1 MTIGIIE
8 DDTLLHQAL
17 KTALQNAGYQT
28 VSAYTKQEA
37 LTTITG
43 SESLLLIDIGLPDG
57 NGLACYKKIREKAE
71 IPAIFLTAR
80 DEETDMLTAFD
91 TGADDYVVK
100 PFSMK
105 VLLKRIEAVIGR
117 NNREKQLAC
126 GEIILFPDKKQVYK
140 NEKEIIL
147 TAREYQLLEYLMY
160 NQGNVLTKEN
170 ILEYVWGMVNY
181 FNIMF
186 TGIVGRKKE
195 LEIMRKIG
203 MTRRQERKLLLLEGS
218 YYVLLIAGLAA
229 SVGSII
235 LKGINVYMRKQLSY
249 FTFHYPVGAVAGSI
263 VILEI
268 LCVIICNLLI
278 LKKMKK

>member
-37 LTTITG
+37 LTTIIG

-170 ILEYVWGMVNY
+170 ILEYVWGLVNY

-218 YYVLLIAGLAA
+218 YYVLLIAGLVA

-249 FTFHYPVGAVAGSI
+249 FTFHYPVGAIAGSI
-263 VILEI
+263 VIMEI
-268 LCVIICNLLI
+268 VCVIICNLLI
-278 LKKMKK
+278 LKK

>member
-57 NGLACYKKIREKAE
+57 NG
-71 IPAIFLTAR
+71 
-80 DEETDMLTAFD
+80 
-91 TGADDYVVK
+91 
-100 PFSMK
+100 
-105 VLLKRIEAVIGR
+105 
-117 NNREKQLAC
+117 
-126 GEIILFPDKKQVYK
+126 FPDKKQVYK

-170 ILEYVWGMVNY
+170 ILEYVWGLVNY

-218 YYVLLIAGLAA
+218 YYVLLVAGLVA

-235 LKGINVYMRKQLSY
+235 LKGS
-249 FTFHYPVGAVAGSI
+249 TFI
-263 VILEI
+263 
-268 LCVIICNLLI
+268 
-278 LKKMKK
+278 

>member
-91 TGADDYVVK
+91 TGVPDDYVVK

-105 VLLKRIEAVIGR
+105 SASKAHRGSDRTEQQRKTTGMRR
-117 NNREKQLAC
+117 NN
-126 GEIILFPDKKQVYK
+126 II
-140 NEKEIIL
+140 
-147 TAREYQLLEYLMY
+147 
-160 NQGNVLTKEN
+160 
-170 ILEYVWGMVNY
+170 
-181 FNIMF
+181 
-186 TGIVGRKKE
+186 
-195 LEIMRKIG
+195 
-203 MTRRQERKLLLLEGS
+203 S
-218 YYVLLIAGLAA
+218 
-229 SVGSII
+229 
-235 LKGINVYMRKQLSY
+235 
-249 FTFHYPVGAVAGSI
+249 
-263 VILEI
+263 
-268 LCVIICNLLI
+268 
-278 LKKMKK
+278 

>member
-91 TGADDYVVK
+91 RQCYDQPAAEKDRNRC
-100 PFSMK
+100 
-105 VLLKRIEAVIGR
+105 RITDISEKCIWIGI
-117 NNREKQLAC
+117 Q
-126 GEIILFPDKKQVYK
+126 
-140 NEKEIIL
+140 
-147 TAREYQLLEYLMY
+147 
-160 NQGNVLTKEN
+160 
-170 ILEYVWGMVNY
+170 
-181 FNIMF
+181 
-186 TGIVGRKKE
+186 
-195 LEIMRKIG
+195 
-203 MTRRQERKLLLLEGS
+203 
-218 YYVLLIAGLAA
+218 AG
-229 SVGSII
+229 V
-235 LKGINVYMRKQLSY
+235 R
-249 FTFHYPVGAVAGSI
+249 
-263 VILEI
+263 
-268 LCVIICNLLI
+268 
-278 LKKMKK
+278 LKK

>member
-28 VSAYTKQEA
+28 VSAYTKREA

-57 NGLACYKKIREKAE
+57 NG
-71 IPAIFLTAR
+71 
-80 DEETDMLTAFD
+80 
-91 TGADDYVVK
+91 
-100 PFSMK
+100 
-105 VLLKRIEAVIGR
+105 
-117 NNREKQLAC
+117 
-126 GEIILFPDKKQVYK
+126 FPDKKQVYK

-170 ILEYVWGMVNY
+170 ILEYVWGLVNY

-218 YYVLLIAGLAA
+218 YYVLLVAGLAA

-249 FTFHYPVGAVAGSI
+249 FTFHYPVGAIAGSI
-263 VILEI
+263 VIMEI
-268 LCVIICNLLI
+268 VCVIICNLLI
-278 LKKMKK
+278 LKKNEKVG

>member
-170 ILEYVWGMVNY
+170 ILEYVWGLVNY

-218 YYVLLIAGLAA
+218 YYVLLVAGLAA

-249 FTFHYPVGAVAGSI
+249 FTFHYPVGAIAGSI
-263 VILEI
+263 VIMEI
-268 LCVIICNLLI
+268 VCVIICNLLI
-278 LKKMKK
+278 LKK

>member
-28 VSAYTKQEA
+28 VSVYTKREA

-80 DEETDMLTAFD
+80 DEETDMVTAFD

-170 ILEYVWGMVNY
+170 ILEYV
-181 FNIMF
+181 
-186 TGIVGRKKE
+186 
-195 LEIMRKIG
+195 
-203 MTRRQERKLLLLEGS
+203 
-218 YYVLLIAGLAA
+218 
-229 SVGSII
+229 
-235 LKGINVYMRKQLSY
+235 
-249 FTFHYPVGAVAGSI
+249 
-263 VILEI
+263 
-268 LCVIICNLLI
+268 
-278 LKKMKK
+278 

>member
-57 NGLACYKKIREKAE
+57 NGLACYKKIRENTE
-71 IPAIFLTAR
+71 IRAIFLTAR
-80 DEETDMLTAFD
+80 DE
-91 TGADDYVVK
+91 
-100 PFSMK
+100 
-105 VLLKRIEAVIGR
+105 
-117 NNREKQLAC
+117 LAC

-170 ILEYVWGMVNY
+170 ILEYVWGLDGQFVVDNTVSVTI
-181 FNIMF
+181 NRL
-186 TGIVGRKKE
+186 RKKIE
-195 LEIMRKIG
+195 
-203 MTRRQERKLLLLEGS
+203 TD
-218 YYVLLIAGLAA
+218 
-229 SVGSII
+229 
-235 LKGINVYMRKQLSY
+235 
-249 FTFHYPVGAVAGSI
+249 AGSPI
-263 VILEI
+263 YLKNVFGLGYKLE
-268 LCVIICNLLI
+268 CV
-278 LKKMKK
+278 